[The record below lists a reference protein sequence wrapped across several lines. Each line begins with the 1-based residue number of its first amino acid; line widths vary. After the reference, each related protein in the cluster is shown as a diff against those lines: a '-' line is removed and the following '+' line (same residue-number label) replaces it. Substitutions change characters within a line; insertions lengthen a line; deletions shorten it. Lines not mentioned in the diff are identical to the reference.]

1 MIIFFFANR
10 TGARAHSR
18 DKTWAIAQLWSP
30 PAILFCLFFL
40 FFSVKCHIQQLE
52 KAVSI
57 LNIKKNE
64 KCNKYP
70 VLFNHPPRKKN
81 EIKKILPFD
90 CSIYSQINFRNKTKK
105 NLPPFY
111 ELMNYDT
118 SNDMIFPLSCWQKI
132 MKKYKQKP

>member
-1 MIIFFFANR
+1 MIIFFSQI
-10 TGARAHSR
+10 GCARALAWRNMGNCSVVKPAR
-18 DKTWAIAQLWSP
+18 DFVLFVFSFLFCKVPYTTTWKGCFHIKYKKKMKNATN
-30 PAILFCLFFL
+30 ILFSLTTL
-40 FFSVKCHIQQLE
+40 PE
-52 KAVSI
+52 
-57 LNIKKNE
+57 
-64 KCNKYP
+64 
-70 VLFNHPPRKKN
+70 KN

>member
-1 MIIFFFANR
+1 
-10 TGARAHSR
+10 
-18 DKTWAIAQLWSP
+18 
-30 PAILFCLFFL
+30 LFFL

-57 LNIKKNE
+57 LNIKKMKNAT
-64 KCNKYP
+64 NI
-70 VLFNHPPRKKN
+70 LFSLTTLPEKN

-118 SNDMIFPLSCWQKI
+118 SNDMIFPLSC
-132 MKKYKQKP
+132 

>member
-1 MIIFFFANR
+1 MIFFSQIGRALAWRNM
-10 TGARAHSR
+10 GNCSVVKPARDFVLFVFSF
-18 DKTWAIAQLWSP
+18 
-30 PAILFCLFFL
+30 LFCKVPYTTTWKGCF
-40 FFSVKCHIQQLE
+40 HI
-52 KAVSI
+52 KY
-57 LNIKKNE
+57 KKNE

>member
-1 MIIFFFANR
+1 MIIFFSQIGR
-10 TGARAHSR
+10 ARAHSR
-18 DKTWAIAQLWSP
+18 DETWAIAQLWSP

-57 LNIKKNE
+57 LNIKKMKNAT
-64 KCNKYP
+64 NI
-70 VLFNHPPRKKN
+70 LFSLTTLPEKN